1 MRLNATLAVAA
12 LGTSVLVSSAD
23 AASRR
28 WQCSIAPDSTYTQ
41 TTAIQLPLA
50 GTWIGDYDATTNPT
64 GTTTVPGYFGGSGNN
79 AIPFSMVVKPTV
91 GIQNAHPSGDMEV
104 AFDPATGAF
113 SISGFAIDVLDG
125 QSGAVTTNIAL
136 TYSTFRTTNP
146 SSLFPGV
153 TNVNV
158 PLNNGSLTTATAVQT
173 APAFGV
179 ATANADATWSFAAI
193 VPVNILVEGNAFGA
207 PFGGM
212 PTPGVMALAGTLAFV
227 DGALVVTTQ
236 VSQQDTQPLPAL
248 PALVNQPF
256 DLPTVLPAGGV
267 AHLLING
274 TFAAGTETTTV
285 SANLRAPG
293 VPVPV
298 LGDLNGDGIVNGLD
312 LGLMLSA
319 WGSNGG
325 PADLNNDGIVNGL
338 DLGIQLAN
346 WTG

>member
-12 LGTSVLVSSAD
+12 LGTAVLASAAD

-28 WQCSIAPDSTYTQ
+28 WQCSIAPDSVYTQ

-50 GTWIGDYDATTNPT
+50 GTWIGNYDAATNPT
-64 GTTTVPGYFGGSGNN
+64 GTTTIPGFFGGSGNN

-91 GIQNAHPSGDMEV
+91 GIQDAHPAGDMEV

-113 SISGFAIDVLDG
+113 SISGFGIDILDG
-125 QSGAVTTNIAL
+125 QSGTVGTNITL

-153 TNVNV
+153 SNVTI
-158 PLNNGSLTTATAVQT
+158 PLDNGSLTAATAVQT
-173 APAFGV
+173 GAAVGV
-179 ATANADATWSFAAI
+179 ATPNADATWTFAVG
-193 VPVNILVEGNAFGA
+193 VPVDILVQGSAFGQ
-207 PFGGM
+207 PFGGT
-212 PTPGVMALAGTLAFV
+212 PAPGVMALAGTLAFV
-227 DGALVVTTQ
+227 DGALVVTAQ
-236 VSQQDTQPLPAL
+236 VSQQDSQPVPA
-248 PALVNQPF
+248 PPPLVNQPF

-267 AHLLING
+267 ARLLING
-274 TFAAGTETTTV
+274 TFSAGTIATTV

-298 LGDLNGDGIVNGLD
+298 PGDLNGDGVVNGLD

-338 DLGIQLAN
+338 DLGIQLSN
-346 WTG
+346 WSA

>member
-1 MRLNATLAVAA
+1 MHLNATLAVAV
-12 LGTSVLVSSAD
+12 LGTSAIASAAD
-23 AASRR
+23 AATSR

-50 GTWIGDYDATTNPT
+50 GTWIGNYDAVTNPT

-79 AIPFSMVVKPTV
+79 PIPFSMVIKPTV
-91 GIQNAHPSGDMEV
+91 GIQNAHPAGDMEV
-104 AFDPATGAF
+104 AFDPSNGAF
-113 SISGFAIDVLDG
+113 AISGFGIDILDG
-125 QSGAVTTNIAL
+125 QSGTVTTNITL

-153 TNVNV
+153 SNVNV
-158 PLNNGSLTTATAVQT
+158 PLDNGSLTTATAVQT
-173 APAFGV
+173 GPATGV
-179 ATANADATWSFAAI
+179 ATPNADGTWTFAAS
-193 VPVNILVEGNAFGA
+193 VPVDILVAGTALGQ
-207 PFGGM
+207 PFGGT
-212 PTPGVMALAGTLAFV
+212 PSPGVMALAGTISFV
-227 DGALVVTTQ
+227 NGALVVTAQ
-236 VSQQDTQPLPAL
+236 VAQSDTQPVP
-248 PALVNQPF
+248 PPPPLVNQPF
-256 DLPTVLPAGGV
+256 DLPTVLPSGGV

-274 TFAAGTETTTV
+274 TFSEGTIGTTV
-285 SANLRAPG
+285 SASLRAPG

-338 DLGIQLAN
+338 DLGIQLSN
-346 WTG
+346 WTI